1 MLFAGQAMAAK
12 DLAQCHA
19 WKGELAAQYERIKH
33 LADVD
38 FPKHTGL
45 SRLEYTAMLG
55 TPQQLIEGLKAT
67 PPEAQPRI
75 IQKLLVSSA
84 WYGRLDNVRFLV
96 SQGADVNYTDGTI
109 SPPLPVAAH
118 CGGPAVVRF
127 LIANHA
133 NAYVRLPNAADAM
146 RAALSSN
153 DIGTVEVLLESGY
166 DPCLAAEQ
174 PGKST
179 TAEVASR
186 LGHPGLVGRL
196 SCTRPQYPENRSRP
210 ARCSCIGLQSPIQ
223 ASFRIRSEN
232 SSTCS
237 GDKHPSLPN
246 CSKC

>member
-1 MLFAGQAMAAK
+1 MPKYTHALLPAFGCVLGMSFAAQAMAAK

-19 WKGELAAQYERIKH
+19 WKGELAAQYERIKQ
-33 LADVD
+33 LPDVE

-45 SRLEYTAMLG
+45 TRLEYTAMLG

-75 IQKLLVSSA
+75 RQKLLVSSA
-84 WYGRLDNVRFLV
+84 WYGRLDNVRYLV
-96 SQGADVNYTDGTI
+96 SQGADVNYTEGTM

-133 NAYVRLPNAADAM
+133 NVYARLPNTADAM
-146 RAALSSN
+146 RAALASN
-153 DIGTVEVLLESGY
+153 DTETVEVLLESGY

-174 PGKST
+174 PGKPT

-186 LGHPGLVGRL
+186 LGHPELVGRL
-196 SCTRPQYPENRSRP
+196 TCGKQRP
-210 ARCSCIGLQSPIQ
+210 G
-223 ASFRIRSEN
+223 
-232 SSTCS
+232 
-237 GDKHPSLPN
+237 
-246 CSKC
+246 

>member
-1 MLFAGQAMAAK
+1 MPKYTHALPLAFGCVLGMSFAGQAMAAK

-33 LADVD
+33 LPDVD
-38 FPKHTGL
+38 LPKHTGL

-75 IQKLLVSSA
+75 KQKLLVSSA
-84 WYGRLDNVRFLV
+84 WYGRLDNVRYLV
-96 SQGADVNYTDGTI
+96 SQGADVNYTEATM

-133 NAYVRLPNAADAM
+133 NVYARLPDTSDAM

-153 DIGTVEVLLESGY
+153 DTETVEVLLESGY

-174 PGKST
+174 PGKPT
-179 TAEVASR
+179 TAQAALR
-186 LGHPGLVGRL
+186 LGHPELVGRL
-196 SCTRPQYPENRSRP
+196 
-210 ARCSCIGLQSPIQ
+210 
-223 ASFRIRSEN
+223 
-232 SSTCS
+232 TCS
-237 GDKHPSLPN
+237 KQPPG
-246 CSKC
+246 